1 MRKPKP
7 LVLIIK
13 IYFSLLTDY
22 PRNITLFMVIF
33 ESETENLALLL
44 LSLWGRYFFHV
55 YPGYWVPACV
65 SISRSVTSTIADP
78 ESHANSTLVDFL
90 TDSFN
95 VTHTVQILFRTTSM
109 YHVDYSVNGTWCW
122 TLSTVESEIPSP
134 AACMAVV
141 ETKIATPEDTQPSSV
156 WCFLKNA
163 LLKNQQRKKDQ
174 RGELKL
180 NIRDKQLHDRV
191 QKLIWKLWVSLA
203 VTEEFLRG
211 NMLTMDQLK
220 LGNSYFHR
228 EWGRGIV
235 SAPTSDSS
243 LGYICVTVLL

>member
-1 MRKPKP
+1 MRKSKP
-7 LVLIIK
+7 LALIIK

-33 ESETENLALLL
+33 ESETKTVALLL
-44 LSLWGRYFFHV
+44 LNLRGRYFFHV

-122 TLSTVESEIPSP
+122 TLCTVEREIPSS
-134 AACMAVV
+134 AASMAVS
-141 ETKIATPEDTQPSSV
+141 ETKIATPKDTQPSSV
-156 WCFLKNA
+156 WRFLKNA
-163 LLKNQQRKKDQ
+163 LLKNQRREKDQ
-174 RGELKL
+174 RRGWTEIKD
-180 NIRDKQLHDRV
+180 RDKQLHNRLE
-191 QKLIWKLWVSLA
+191 KLIWKLWVSLA

-211 NMLTMDQLK
+211 NMLTMD
-220 LGNSYFHR
+220 
-228 EWGRGIV
+228 
-235 SAPTSDSS
+235 
-243 LGYICVTVLL
+243 

>member
-1 MRKPKP
+1 
-7 LVLIIK
+7 
-13 IYFSLLTDY
+13 
-22 PRNITLFMVIF
+22 
-33 ESETENLALLL
+33 
-44 LSLWGRYFFHV
+44 
-55 YPGYWVPACV
+55 
-65 SISRSVTSTIADP
+65 
-78 ESHANSTLVDFL
+78 
-90 TDSFN
+90 
-95 VTHTVQILFRTTSM
+95 M
-109 YHVDYSVNGTWCW
+109 YHVDYTVNGTWCW

-134 AACMAVV
+134 AACMTVV

-211 NMLTMDQLK
+211 NMLTMDQFKTSK
-220 LGNSYFHR
+220 LIFPPWMGKGNCFSSDLWLLTGLYLCYCAFGIILASTIDVIEKDPGNKYSSR
-228 EWGRGIV
+228 PLRIRGV
-235 SAPTSDSS
+235 ADP
-243 LGYICVTVLL
+243 YIWF